1 LDLCPDIGPF
11 DDVGKIE
18 PEEITGLKDALEH
31 WKKD

>member
-18 PEEITGLKDALEH
+18 PEEITGLKDALEQR
-31 WKKD
+31 KKD